1 MLLHFKKIIKNIF
14 MRIKNFLFVL
24 FFTPSIYVF
33 AEPVH
38 DELLEETREVKFT
51 DPELEKLLDEAQK
64 LREEG
69 EEDDAVDEY
78 KKILDKYDLTLLDK
92 TILFD
97 IRKYL
102 AYYYFSKEKYPEAQ
116 KYFALLV
123 RDSSIK
129 EDELQDAVYKLC
141 LSIYSQLPSRAEVD
155 LTKCYELR
163 NAFRTFSR
171 YVKDKKIFNHMN
183 EMCKEAL
190 SLVDEQKCLFAE
202 YYFDKG
208 YYSSALFLCDKYL
221 MDMRDN
227 GYIKRL
233 LVLKLKTLTALAD
246 LKSFYSFSKFFESIK
261 SKYSDIYSSNIR
273 EFENLH
279 LAFIQT
285 WDRRLAPM
293 RNIKN

>member
-1 MLLHFKKIIKNIF
+1 
-14 MRIKNFLFVL
+14 MRIKNFLFVF
-24 FFTPSIYVF
+24 FFTPSLYVI
-33 AEPVH
+33 AEPVQ
-38 DELLEETREVKFT
+38 DELLDETREVKFA
-51 DPELEKLLDEAQK
+51 DPELNKLLDEAQK
-64 LREEG
+64 LRDEG
-69 EEDDAVDEY
+69 EEDDAVDAY
-78 KKILDKYDLTLLDK
+78 KKILEKYDLTLLDK

-102 AYYYFSKEKYPEAQ
+102 AYYYFSNEKYPEAQ
-116 KYFALLV
+116 NYFALLV
-123 RDSSIK
+123 RDRSIK

-155 LTKCYELR
+155 LSKCYELR
-163 NAFRTFSR
+163 NAFKTFSR
-171 YVKDKKIFNHMN
+171 YVRDREILNHMK

-221 MDMRDN
+221 MDMRDKV
-227 GYIKRL
+227 YIKRL

-246 LKSFYSFSKFFESIK
+246 FKSFCSFSKFFESIK

-279 LAFIQT
+279 SVFIQT
-285 WDRRLAPM
+285 WDRRRGA
-293 RNIKN
+293 RENIKN